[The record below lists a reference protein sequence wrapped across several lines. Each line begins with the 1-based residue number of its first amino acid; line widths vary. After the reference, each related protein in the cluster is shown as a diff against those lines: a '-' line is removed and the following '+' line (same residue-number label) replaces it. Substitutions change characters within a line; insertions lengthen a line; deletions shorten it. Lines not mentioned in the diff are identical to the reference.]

1 MVWKFFSKKSRQKK
15 KTLSYEDAKALAVDG
30 DEKERA
36 DLAGR
41 DDVPPEVLYFLAD
54 DPAASVR
61 QSIALNASAPE
72 HADLLLAKDNDENV
86 RSSLAEKIARVA
98 PGLTSDEQDRLRR
111 MTYDALSLLAK
122 DQAPRVRQILSDAL
136 RDIADAPPE
145 VIRRLAWDVEA
156 AVATPVLRFSP
167 ILTDEDLIEII
178 RAKPSEGC
186 ISAVSQRDSVSGAVS
201 SAIVDSSDTEAI
213 AFLLG
218 NESAQIREET
228 LNKVIA
234 QADQIDLWHMPL
246 AMRPRLPTVAAVK
259 IARFVADDI
268 LKRMAARKDLTPK
281 AYEAVR
287 DVVHKR
293 LGDGEAIMP
302 DVNAVSDGPQA
313 GMNIDDDNEF
323 DQAAKMWAEGKLDEQ
338 QVIEAIEND
347 QKKRAMAMI
356 AVMSDLTLRTVERT
370 CSSQNSKGCLAV
382 SWRAGLSAK
391 TAETVQEKLA
401 GIPPGKVLYANNGE
415 YPISEQDLV
424 WQIDFARGL

>member
-1 MVWKFFSKKSRQKK
+1 MVWKIFSRKSKRKKQN
-15 KTLSYEDAKALAVDG
+15 LSYEDAKALAVDG
-30 DEKERA
+30 DEKARA

-54 DPAASVR
+54 DPSANVR

-72 HADLLLAKDNDENV
+72 HADLLLAKDNDESV
-86 RSSLAEKIARVA
+86 RSSLAEKIAHLS
-98 PGLTSDEQDRLRR
+98 PGLTSDEQNRLRR
-111 MTYDALSLLAK
+111 MTYDALSMLAK
-122 DQAPRVRQILSDAL
+122 DQAPRVRQVLSDAL
-136 RDIADAPPE
+136 RDIADAPPD

-178 RAKPSEGC
+178 KAKPSEGC
-186 ISAVSQRDSVSGAVS
+186 ISTVSQRDNVSNAVS

-234 QADQIDLWHMPL
+234 QADQIDMWHMPL
-246 AMRPRLPTVAAVK
+246 AMRPQLPTVAAVK

-281 AYEAVR
+281 VYKAVR
-287 DVVHKR
+287 EVVHKR

-302 DVNAVSDGPQA
+302 TVQAVGGDPQA
-313 GMNIDDDNEF
+313 GMNVDDDHEF
-323 DQAAKMWAEGKLDEQ
+323 DQAAKMWADGKLDEAR
-338 QVIEAIEND
+338 VIDAINSG
-347 QKKRAMAMI
+347 QKKRAMAMM

-370 CSSQNSKGCLAV
+370 CSSQNSKGCLAIA
-382 SWRAGLSAK
+382 WRAGLSAS
-391 TAETVQEKLA
+391 TAEIVQEKLA
-401 GIPPGKVLYANNGE
+401 DISPGKVLYANKGE
-415 YPISEQDLV
+415 YSISEQDLV